1 MNDFTDDIVD
11 RCTEDSV
18 TPPPSS
24 LFNSL
29 FNSSCISIRRR
40 VGCFGLPHP
49 PLSYSSSE
57 YTYEIKI
64 EIEIEIE
71 IEEEIEIELEMEIKV
86 GTKTEETKGQYE

>member
-1 MNDFTDDIVD
+1 MRFLTDDIID
-11 RCTEDSV
+11 RCTEESA
-18 TPPPSS
+18 TPSPSS
-24 LFNSL
+24 LLSSL

-57 YTYEIKI
+57 YTYAIEIELEL

-71 IEEEIEIELEMEIKV
+71 L
-86 GTKTEETKGQYE
+86 GTKQKGRIRKRK